1 MAETVQAVSRGTAGS
16 LRGRKVLVTGAC
28 GFIGS
33 HLVERLH
40 REGARV
46 TAFIRY
52 TSRGDVGLLR
62 FAPPEVRGGI
72 DLVAG
77 DLRDA
82 DAVREACRGQEIV
95 FHLGALIAIPYSY
108 VHPREVVET
117 NILGT
122 LNVLEGARAHQVR
135 RVVNTSTSEV
145 YGTAQRVP
153 IDEDHPRA
161 AQSPYA
167 ATKTGADQLARAYH
181 RSFGTPVA
189 TLRPFNTYGPR
200 QSDRAVIPTIIAQ
213 ALAGEVVKLGS
224 LKPTR
229 DLTFVADTVEGFL
242 RCATAPKAVG
252 EEINLGTGSEIA
264 IGDLAKRI
272 ITLVGRPVR
281 IVHEKSRVR
290 PAASEVER
298 LISDHAK
305 AKRLLGWKP
314 AVGLD
319 RGLRETIAFVEKNMD
334 LYVPGRYRV

>member
-1 MAETVQAVSRGTAGS
+1 MAARART
-16 LRGRKVLVTGAC
+16 LRGKRVLVTGAC

-33 HLVERLH
+33 HLVERLV

-52 TSRGDVGLLR
+52 TSRGDIGLLR
-62 FAPPEVRGGI
+62 FAPAEVRDAI
-72 DLVAG
+72 DVVAG

-82 DAVREACRGQEIV
+82 DAVRGACRGQEV
-95 FHLGALIAIPYSY
+95 VLHLGALIAIPYSY

-117 NILGT
+117 NVIGT
-122 LNVLEGARAHQVR
+122 LNVLEGARAAGAA
-135 RVVNTSTSEV
+135 RVIHTSTSEV

-167 ATKTGADQLARAYH
+167 ASKTGADQIARSYH

-213 ALAGEVVKLGS
+213 ALTSDRVKLGS
-224 LKPTR
+224 LTPTR
-229 DLTFVADTVEGFL
+229 DLTFVSDTVEGFL
-242 RCATAPKAVG
+242 RCATAPGAVG

-264 IGDLAKRI
+264 IGDLAERI

-281 IVHEKSRVR
+281 ITREKTRVR

-298 LISDHAK
+298 LISDYGK
-305 AKRLLGWKP
+305 AKRVLGWKP
-314 AVGLD
+314 AVSLD
-319 RGLRETIAFVEKNMD
+319 RGLRETIAFVEKHLD
-334 LYVPGRYRV
+334 LYLPGRYRI